1 MVQKSIFCH
10 KFHRVP
16 PSILPKFISTDP
28 QHLGSDE
35 KNSQKSIF
43 LQKKWIFRWSVT
55 EIHQHGPTTFGVGR
69 KKVAKSIFLQK
80 NQNLRYFLQKFIST
94 DPQHLGSDEKNSQK
108 SIFLQKNFG
117 STPLFTEIHQHGPT
131 KFGVGRKNSQKSIFL
146 QKKFRLYSTCYRN
159 SSDGQNAPKKA
170 TVTTILIKAVTCS
183 FLPSN
188 SIV

>member
-1 MVQKSIFCH
+1 MVTVLGKDSGNSLQKEFPNGDCY
-10 KFHRVP
+10 
-16 PSILPKFISTDP
+16 
-28 QHLGSDE
+28 LGLQNLTKSRGGV
-35 KNSQKSIF
+35 QKSIF

-69 KKVAKSIFLQK
+69 KKFAKIHFFTEKS
-80 NQNLRYFLQKFIST
+80 KFS
-94 DPQHLGSDEKNSQK
+94 L
-108 SIFLQKNFG
+108 
-117 STPLFTEIHQHGPT
+117 LFTEIHQHGPT